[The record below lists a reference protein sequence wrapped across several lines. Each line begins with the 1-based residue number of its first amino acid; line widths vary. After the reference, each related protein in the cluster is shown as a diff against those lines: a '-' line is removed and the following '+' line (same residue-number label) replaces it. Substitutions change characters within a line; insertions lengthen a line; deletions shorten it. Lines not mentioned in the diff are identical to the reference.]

1 MSDKNKEIY
10 MKLCDLVLDPEFNE
24 GQQAFFEKN
33 CKSFSDD
40 EENKHIY
47 KEIHEEYIKILEMA
61 IDAQIKQSYSEDE
74 LEAFYDHFAQNFKE
88 YLDINE
94 NAYEVMKAS
103 LDFPHF
109 KEQMLKFMV
118 EDQQKPDQNKMQVES
133 DDSNKY
139 FELAKEKFD
148 DPSSKWTKILDL
160 NPKDNKFVAKAYRRP
175 IDGDARG
182 GSMLK
187 MDMNFRKTTIKEY
200 LEMFKNGPPMENLK

>member
-1 MSDKNKEIY
+1 
-10 MKLCDLVLDPEFNE
+10 
-24 GQQAFFEKN
+24 
-33 CKSFSDD
+33 
-40 EENKHIY
+40 
-47 KEIHEEYIKILEMA
+47 LE
-61 IDAQIKQSYSEDE
+61 
-74 LEAFYDHFAQNFKE
+74 
-88 YLDINE
+88 INE

-118 EDQQKPDQNKMQVES
+118 EDQEKPDQNKLQVES

-160 NPKDNKFVAKAYRRP
+160 KPKDNKFVAVGYRRP

-200 LEMFKNGPPMENLK
+200 LEMFKNGPPMENLKQRTVIKGTEDDKYIYVRVSPGGFVSDRDQVVRKTIIPQEDGSVLMTIKTHELPEYPETPGLVRIEMFKT